1 MSLATQQNVTTRAA
15 IYARQSVAEDGKSV
29 GLDDR
34 HKRQVELCRQLAE
47 LRGWTVVRE
56 FKEIASATSV
66 RGAKSEWAAM
76 LAGVEARDFDVV
88 ISLDL
93 DRLLRTTRDLTKL
106 IELHAKVVT
115 VDGEIDLS
123 SADGEFRATM
133 LAGIARF
140 EGRRKAERMVR
151 ANKTRRETGVPTAGR
166 VPYGYEWI
174 KTPDR
179 ERDELGRA
187 IAYAIDPGKAAF
199 VRQAYQLLLAGETLG
214 AICRTLNEAGS
225 VTNGAP
231 NKGKPGVAWRPST
244 MRRMLLSP
252 YYAALIPPATSKAT
266 GYDQSAIERT
276 DCTEG
281 AWPEIVTP
289 ETWQSAQ
296 SILLQP
302 ARRSNKG
309 GVARK
314 WLLSG
319 LALCGVC
326 GAPVRAGG
334 GEAGIHSYRCPTM
347 AHFMRRGEALDA
359 YVEELVVAKLTDL
372 GSVGAVPSADETAD
386 LAELRRERASI
397 VAASDGLLS
406 LIESGRRTADQLVER
421 LDRLDKQLD
430 EIDAKIAQAGKGAA
444 LSGLL
449 GVDDVRAAWDAL
461 SLARKRAVV
470 AEVLVFTIDT
480 AGQGNRSQSFE
491 KIAATTGVR
500 YLV

>member
-1 MSLATQQNVTTRAA
+1 MSLSNQQDATIRAA
-15 IYARQSVAEDGKSV
+15 IYARQSVAEEGQTGKV
-29 GLDDR
+29 DQR
-34 HKRQVELCRQLAE
+34 HATQITRCRALAE

-56 FKEIASATSV
+56 YQETASATSI
-66 RGAKSEWAAM
+66 RGPKSEWAAM
-76 LAGVEARDFDVV
+76 LAGVEAHDFDVV
-88 ISLDL
+88 IAVDL

-106 IELHAKVVT
+106 IDLHAKVVT

-151 ANKTRRETGVPTAGR
+151 ANMTRRESGVPTAGR
-166 VPYGYEWI
+166 VPYAYVGI
-174 KTPDR
+174 KAADR
-179 ERDELGRA
+179 ERDELGRP
-187 IAYAIDPGKAAF
+187 IAYEVDDSKATF

-214 AICRTLNEAGS
+214 AICRTINEAGS

-231 NKGKPGVAWRPST
+231 KQGKPGVPWRPSSL
-244 MRRMLLSP
+244 RRMLLSP
-252 YYAALIPPATSKAT
+252 YYAALVPPAMPGGRA
-266 GYDQSAIERT
+266 YDQSVIERA

-281 AWPEIVTP
+281 AWPAIVSV
-289 ETWQSAQ
+289 EEWQAAQ
-296 SILLQP
+296 STLLQP

-326 GAPVRAGG
+326 GEPVRAGG
-334 GEAGIHSYRCPTM
+334 GEAGIHSYRCRSM

-386 LAELRRERASI
+386 VAELRDERAI
-397 VAASDGLLS
+397 IAQASAELMKAV
-406 LIESGRRTADQLVER
+406 ETGRRTFDQIVEG
-421 LDRLDKQLD
+421 LDRNDARVA
-430 EIDAKIAQAGKGAA
+430 EIDADIAAASKGAA
-444 LSGLL
+444 LSGLV

-470 AEVLVFTIDT
+470 AEVLVFTINT

-491 KIAATTGVR
+491 KIAATTSVR